1 MCLKNNILIIN
12 EGNSDNLGDKAIKKS
27 VSEFYTAHN
36 TELYFSDYT
45 KKNEINITENKNKNK
60 NKNKNLFH
68 FLKFVIPYKLRWLL
82 LNYSRIKKTVAQK
95 YDLVSIGGGQLILSN
110 ETFAIALFTW
120 VWSLHFTG
128 SKNIILLSIGVGDK
142 FSFLDRILFKLALNK
157 VKHVYARD
165 LKSIR
170 NLKSIFKVNGMR
182 TFDIAF
188 FHAKNNNTT
197 VGNSIFL
204 GVTDYKVY
212 IKYNPIIT
220 RNEYY
225 DSWVEIINR
234 LQKNNTI
241 KLFYTTQSDLDEC
254 VKFKEYCRAQY
265 NLNFDIVKTRNLDEL
280 NIALSNATTV
290 ISGRMHALILAYNLN
305 RNIIAYP
312 ISNKLI
318 TFNEE
323 IISKKLDNNLIQN
336 KLESMRHTI
345 FSQYIKNENINN

>member
-1 MCLKNNILIIN
+1 MCLKNSILIIN

-27 VSEFYTAHN
+27 ASEFYTAHN
-36 TELYFSDYT
+36 TELYFADYT
-45 KKNEINITENKNKNK
+45 KKSEINITENKNKNK
-60 NKNKNLFH
+60 NKKLSY
-68 FLKFVIPYKLRWLL
+68 FLKLFIPYKLRWLL
-82 LNYSRIKKTVAQK
+82 LNYSRIKKTVARK

-120 VWSLHFTG
+120 VWFLHFTG

-142 FSFLDRILFKLALNK
+142 FSFLDKILFKLALSK

-165 LKSIR
+165 SKSIS
-170 NLKSIFKVNGMR
+170 NLKSIFKINGIQ

-188 FHAKNNNTT
+188 FHAKKNNTSI
-197 VGNSIFL
+197 GNYILL
-204 GVTDYKVY
+204 GITDYNVY

-220 RNEYY
+220 HHEYY
-225 DSWVEIINR
+225 DSWIEIINK
-234 LQKNNTI
+234 LQKNNCI

-254 VKFKEYCRAQY
+254 IKFKEYCISQY
-265 NLNFDIVKTRNLDEL
+265 NLTFDIIKTRNLEEL

-323 IISKKLDNNLIQN
+323 IISEKLDNNFIQN
-336 KLESMRHTI
+336 RLESMRHTI
-345 FSQYIKNENINN
+345 FNQYIINENINN